1 MIGFR
6 RGGHGAVVSRESLL
20 SREDAPDISAPS
32 REVRIERL
40 VGLHFDFVWQLLRR
54 LGLSPSDAD
63 DAAQQVFMILARR
76 LDDLEPGRERAF
88 LYGTTRRVL
97 SNLRRAVKR
106 RSETDDVILGEAS
119 SGASPPD
126 ELLAAARDR
135 AFLDELLAALPDELR
150 RVFVLAELEELAVPE
165 IATLEGI
172 PVGTA
177 ASRLR
182 RARAVFRDVLAA
194 AHAQKRLGAASE

>member
-20 SREDAPDISAPS
+20 SREDAPDISAAS

-119 SGASPPD
+119 SEASPPD